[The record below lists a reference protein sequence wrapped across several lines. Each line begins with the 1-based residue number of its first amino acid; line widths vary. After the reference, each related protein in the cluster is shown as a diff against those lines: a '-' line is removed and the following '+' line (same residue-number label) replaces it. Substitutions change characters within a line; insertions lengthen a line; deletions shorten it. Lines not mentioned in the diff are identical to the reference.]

1 MSLITLKQ
9 RKRVTVRVRG
19 LGLGLGLGL
28 YAGFLCITQPYLKF
42 LRHQGMSCEQ
52 LSMLPSASPSVSLT
66 YSAWGGILTENDA
79 VYFVF
84 LICLFVFPSCVFK
97 LCVCTPAAIDA
108 K

>member
-1 MSLITLKQ
+1 MYNPALFKI
-9 RKRVTVRVRG
+9 
-19 LGLGLGLGL
+19 
-28 YAGFLCITQPYLKF
+28 
-42 LRHQGMSCEQ
+42 
-52 LSMLPSASPSVSLT
+52 SASSGNVLRAVVNAAICFTVSLT
-66 YSAWGGILTENDA
+66 YSAWGGILTENDV